1 MEMTMV
7 ECYDEPETLYRHST
21 TKSNVEDTLSKA
33 LCRHIARKTKLLM
46 QEFTMSE
53 SPQSHDAEKM
63 ASLKTLTGVVYLC
76 QVLAFGF
83 GGLTLLV
90 GIAINFMKRN
100 EVRGTWLESHFDW
113 QINTVWI
120 TLAGFAIAALLMFTG
135 IGYFI
140 LLPVVLLLIYRIV
153 IGWMAWTAEKP
164 VKQIAQ

>member
-1 MEMTMV
+1 
-7 ECYDEPETLYRHST
+7 
-21 TKSNVEDTLSKA
+21 
-33 LCRHIARKTKLLM
+33 
-46 QEFTMSE
+46 MSE
-53 SPQSHDAEKM
+53 LPQPKDSEKM

-83 GGLTLLV
+83 GGLTLLI
-90 GIAINFMKRN
+90 GIAINFMKRD
-100 EVRGTWLESHFDW
+100 EVKGTWLESHFDW

-120 TLAGFAIAALLMFTG
+120 TLAGFALAAVLMVVG

-164 VKQIAQ
+164 VKHISG